1 MISYVAAGGGVWAIM
16 GIEGSFASALD
27 LLAGLVMT
35 DSVAG
40 VERVESS
47 NAATFTTTTTTP
59 LCSLCSFAKLRS
71 FSLFPAHGKPCVFG
85 LLSPGMSPPPSFLCS
100 ARE

>member
-40 VERVESS
+40 VERVEQRGH
-47 NAATFTTTTTTP
+47 TTTT
-59 LCSLCSFAKLRS
+59 SLIFT
-71 FSLFPAHGKPCVFG
+71 FPAHGKPCVFG